1 MKNRNAVSTI
11 LALASMFGVAMPR
24 ADKRPS
30 APRRI
35 HEMKIDAAQAKRD
48 RKNAKRAR
56 SSHAN

>member
-1 MKNRNAVSTI
+1 
-11 LALASMFGVAMPR
+11 MFGVSMPR